1 MHAICEGCSS
11 IGLWQGMSIC
21 SYLGSIPPHHQRTV
35 TTTRWHNSV
44 SMMISWL
51 RPIQSVLSIS
61 LNLRGHT
68 SEDGKTSPSE
78 KCKPLPEFSSP
89 DDGAPFPA
97 SPGPDKVKRMP
108 SENSQTLAAS
118 LGPDNDN
125 SNLSEYGDPTTTSA
139 GPDDSKSNP
148 SQPEAPDNEPLPN
161 CFKCPF
167 CDLICNVKS
176 NLKQHIKRKH
186 KDQQNSTA
194 SLHDSGKCLCLEWGF
209 KCHRI
214 TDLCQ
219 HLTKCHNLSFRPESR
234 TFANYSGKTIA
245 GTLIR
250 KN

>member
-1 MHAICEGCSS
+1 M
-11 IGLWQGMSIC
+11 
-21 SYLGSIPPHHQRTV
+21 
-35 TTTRWHNSV
+35 
-44 SMMISWL
+44 
-51 RPIQSVLSIS
+51 LSIS

-219 HLTKCHNLSFRPESR
+219 HLTKCHNLSFQPESR